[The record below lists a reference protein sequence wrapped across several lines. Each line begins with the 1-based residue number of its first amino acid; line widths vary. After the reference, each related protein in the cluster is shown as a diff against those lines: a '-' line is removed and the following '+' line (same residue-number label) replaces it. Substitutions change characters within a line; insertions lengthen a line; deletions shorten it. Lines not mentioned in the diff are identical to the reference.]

1 MQDLLYIGF
10 TALFFALSW
19 GLLKLCDHLMEV

>member
-1 MQDLLYIGF
+1 MQDLLYLGF

-19 GLLKLCDHLMEV
+19 GLLKLCADLMEA